1 MNVGRTVYEVQEDS
15 AGKLNNVPPHHSVN
29 WTHKCYN
36 RQMCKNVPEC
46 RKEGMTNFSF
56 VKVRNNKC
64 SLEGSATYMCISIGL
79 WVCVNLR
86 VQVTCFVRAGQLYNG
101 QHKQTESFQ
110 STRGEPAAPWIHST
124 QLQQSDRKVYNK
136 DTTATAWKKH
146 THTKNIKHNCR
157 SSAGILRVFFSRVCA

>member
-1 MNVGRTVYEVQEDS
+1 MKCRRILLENWIMSHHTTQWTGHIS
-15 AGKLNNVPPHHSVN
+15 ATTDRCVKMYLNAEKKAWQILVLS
-29 WTHKCYN
+29 W
-36 RQMCKNVPEC
+36 
-46 RKEGMTNFSF
+46 
-56 VKVRNNKC
+56 VRNNKC

-86 VQVTCFVRAGQLYNG
+86 VQVTCFVRAGQIYYG